1 MHPVVFFDDIIENF
15 ERRHPIRPMPK
26 GVSVVFSFKGS
37 ATIPTFKV
45 CHYKNEAFIWF
56 RGTRVYS
63 WNDIIID
70 VSAGETEFLGGLCH
84 KGYLEGSRMALNL
97 AMPYITNKDRIVTM
111 GHSLGGAC
119 AAVSA
124 MILKM
129 EKGWSNVH
137 AFTLACPG
145 ILDLDL
151 ANKTR
156 TFITTFVR
164 KNDPIPRI
172 FRAKRGVY
180 ATYNA
185 IAIADEQPEF
195 KWVSADYVP
204 GRIIMLDE
212 NEKGETIARRPCEE
226 DYKIKATN
234 AVSFIAHCQRLYLRD
249 INRIYGIESNEKPI
263 HSTEKTET
271 KYLKEIDDD
280 EDSELEEYEIRKP
293 KKKLYATLFTAGTIA
308 LIAALG
314 PPGFVIG
321 GSISC
326 ASFLFY
332 KYQRRKYRIYPE
344 EDTKKNPLEERQDTD
359 EYCIAK

>member
-1 MHPVVFFDDIIENF
+1 
-15 ERRHPIRPMPK
+15 MPE

-37 ATIPTFKV
+37 VTIPTFKV

-70 VSAGETEFLGGLCH
+70 ISAGETEFLGGLCH
-84 KGYLEGSRMALNL
+84 KGYLEGSRLALNL
-97 AMPYITNKDRIVTM
+97 AMPYIMNKDRIVTM

-119 AAVSA
+119 AAVTA

-129 EKGWSNVH
+129 EKGWENVH

-145 ILDLDL
+145 ILDLEL
-151 ANKTR
+151 ATKTR
-156 TFITTFVR
+156 SFITTFVR

-185 IAIADEQPEF
+185 IAVADEQPEY
-195 KWVSADYVP
+195 KWVSADCVP

-212 NEKGETIARRPCEE
+212 NEKGETIARKPVKE
-226 DYKIKATN
+226 DFEIKANN

-263 HSTEKTET
+263 HSNPKTET
-271 KYLKEIDDD
+271 KYLKEIDD
-280 EDSELEEYEIRKP
+280 EDSEVEEYEIRKP
-293 KKKLYATLFTAGTIA
+293 KKKLYATLFTAGTFA
-308 LIAALG
+308 LIAAFGL
-314 PPGFVIG
+314 PGLLIG
-321 GSISC
+321 GTVSG

-332 KYQRRKYRIYPE
+332 KYQRRKYRVYPE
-344 EDTKKNPLEERQDTD
+344 EDEKTQNTNEEDESLEP
-359 EYCIAK
+359 IAK